1 MSTGPRQIFPAM
13 ALPISATPILE
24 GKEAAEF
31 LRKALYWGER
41 KARLSEPTE
50 DEGFDHGG
58 PWHLQCVEDEIRWH
72 RENDSLTRKEG
83 LHSRLAGLCFLLAI
97 V

>member
-1 MSTGPRQIFPAM
+1 M

-31 LRKALYWGER
+31 LRKALYWGDR

-50 DEGFDHGG
+50 DEGFGHGG
-58 PWHLQCVEDEIRWH
+58 PWHLQCVQDEIEYLR
-72 RENDSLTRKEG
+72 DQG
-83 LHSRLAGLCFLLAI
+83 LLAPDHLRI
-97 V
+97 VHVKP